1 MSKFLGISTS
11 GFYSYINR
19 SESEQS
25 KRKKEV
31 KEHIT
36 EIYNQSNQIYG
47 APKIAHLLRTKGHII
62 AEKTVGNYMR
72 ELGIRAI
79 WVSPYKRTTIDP
91 DFDTKLKNILNR
103 NFNPKT
109 PNTVWVTDITYI
121 YILSGFVYLALIM
134 DLYSRTIAG
143 WHLTDNLS
151 TASVLRVIEK
161 AKANRKLESPIIIHS
176 DRGTQYVS
184 KAYIEATPASE
195 FIRSYSKKGNPWD
208 NAVI

>member
-195 FIRSYSKKGNPWD
+195 FIRSYSKRG
-208 NAVI
+208 ILGTMQ